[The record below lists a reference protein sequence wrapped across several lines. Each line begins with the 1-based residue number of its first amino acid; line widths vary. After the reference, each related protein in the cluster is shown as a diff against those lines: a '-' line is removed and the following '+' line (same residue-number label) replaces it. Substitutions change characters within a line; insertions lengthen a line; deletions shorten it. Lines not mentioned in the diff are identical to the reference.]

1 MMRVRGGSNGVMESN
16 YGSESSKYG
25 SVKDTGDVL
34 DGRTVFDIIYLH
46 PLPTI
51 RSISD
56 VPDPNC
62 GLVRSMFRRSE
73 ILLRMLR
80 RRQLLSQPD
89 CTS

>member
-1 MMRVRGGSNGVMESN
+1 MMRVRGGSNGVMESK

-46 PLPTI
+46 PLP
-51 RSISD
+51 
-56 VPDPNC
+56 NC